1 MSGSSTSSAR
11 RGITIAFAVQG
22 MLLATILSDLPA
34 IRADLHATDGLLA
47 LMIGVVSFLAA
58 AGSVLAEKIA
68 EKVNSARALS
78 LGLLVLVLGGIAIA
92 ANTNMPVFLAAV
104 AFYGIGVGMVDA
116 AGNMQAA
123 SLQQRYGKVILGG
136 FFAAWSAGA
145 ILGAVLASTGEAL
158 ALGYRW
164 TLVGAVAIVAVA
176 GLFARSTFLQD
187 AVTSAATPQPATL
200 TVPWRPMMLIGL
212 SMALFYAIDFG
223 LSNWSSLLLHDELG
237 ADTSTAAMGVAA
249 YQIAG
254 LLTRL
259 TVDAWT
265 RRFGPVAVVATG
277 SVIAVL
283 GLVLTIFAP
292 NVGLALMGLAVVGLG
307 APVVA
312 PLCFS
317 SAATLASGD
326 ALNVLIAR
334 LNLFNYAGTIVGGVV
349 IGTVLALSNARISFV
364 IPLLAALA
372 LIALAPAFKIR
383 HHFATK

>member
-372 LIALAPAFKIR
+372 LIALAQAFKIR